1 MSFCGKMEMEILN
14 DLRLQTVPYL
24 MVLPVIL

>member
-1 MSFCGKMEMEILN
+1 MLFCGKMEMEILN

-24 MVLPVIL
+24 MVFPVIL

>member
-14 DLRLQTVPYL
+14 DLRLQAVPYL